1 MKCPNCNNTLSCG
14 CQKRVASDGT
24 QVCTSCIASYE
35 IKIHKPKAN
44 VKTEHVDVPRQRQDT
59 APVINSISVQLGSA

>member
-14 CQKRVASDGT
+14 CQKRVASNGA

-35 IKIHKPKAN
+35 VKIHKPKADTN
-44 VKTEHVDVPRQRQDT
+44 QTHVDIPRQHQNT
-59 APVINSISVQLGSA
+59 APTINSVTVNLGGL